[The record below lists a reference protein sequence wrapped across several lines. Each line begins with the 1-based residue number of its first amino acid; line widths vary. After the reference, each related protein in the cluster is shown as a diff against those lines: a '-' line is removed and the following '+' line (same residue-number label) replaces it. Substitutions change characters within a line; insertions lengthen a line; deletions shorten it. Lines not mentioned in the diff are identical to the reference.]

1 MKSQPHARA
10 STVGSEPSSASTAVA
25 PVDPLAC
32 VPRTEGQRLLQLV
45 PGTLNAIAAKVQ
57 ASKPAVSTWRIG
69 TRTPDIGARRRLWAA
84 FEIPIEAW
92 ECLPGSLEVDDAELD
107 GDQGDEDEDDDE
119 EGGAAH
125 EQSVLDHA
133 NRRLRI
139 LSKQIGKKGLTTRER
154 IMLDDAYGK
163 AVAARAK
170 FLREQE
176 LLEDRI
182 IREHPKWR
190 ALKAVIIAALVK
202 HPAVAREVEAAII
215 ATIGADA

>member
-1 MKSQPHARA
+1 
-10 STVGSEPSSASTAVA
+10 
-25 PVDPLAC
+25 L
-32 VPRTEGQRLLQLV
+32 QRV

-57 ASKPAVSTWRIG
+57 ASKPAVSTWRLG
-69 TRTPDIGARRRLWAA
+69 TRTPDISARRRLWAA

-92 ECLPGSLEVDDAELD
+92 ESVPGALEVDGAELD
-107 GDQGDEDEDDDE
+107 GDQGDEEDDDE
-119 EGGAAH
+119 DGDAH

-139 LSKQIGKKGLTTRER
+139 FSKQIDKKGLTTRER
-154 IMLDDAYGK
+154 IMLGDAYGK

-190 ALKAVIIAALVK
+190 ALKATIIATLVK

-215 ATIGADA
+215 ATIGEDE

>member
-1 MKSQPHARA
+1 
-10 STVGSEPSSASTAVA
+10 
-25 PVDPLAC
+25 L
-32 VPRTEGQRLLQLV
+32 QRV

-57 ASKPAVSTWRIG
+57 ASKPAVSTWRLG
-69 TRTPDIGARRRLWAA
+69 TRTPDISARRRLWAA

-92 ECLPGSLEVDDAELD
+92 ESVPGALEVDGAELD
-107 GDQGDEDEDDDE
+107 GDQGDEEDDDE
-119 EGGAAH
+119 DGDAH

-139 LSKQIGKKGLTTRER
+139 LSKQIDKKGLTTRER

-190 ALKAVIIAALVK
+190 ALKATIIATLVK

-215 ATIGADA
+215 ATIGEDE

>member
-1 MKSQPHARA
+1 
-10 STVGSEPSSASTAVA
+10 
-25 PVDPLAC
+25 
-32 VPRTEGQRLLQLV
+32 LQQV

-92 ECLPGSLEVDDAELD
+92 ECVPGALEPAAELD
-107 GDQGDEDEDDDE
+107 GDQGDEDEDDAED
-119 EGGAAH
+119 GDAAH

-133 NRRLRI
+133 NRQLRI
-139 LSKQIGKKGLTTRER
+139 LSKEIGKKGLTTRER
-154 IMLDDAYGK
+154 IMLNEAYRK
-163 AVAARAK
+163 ALADRARY
-170 FLREQE
+170 LREQE
-176 LLEDRI
+176 LLEDRV

-190 ALKAVIIAALVK
+190 ALKAAIIAALVK

>member
-1 MKSQPHARA
+1 MKSLPHARA
-10 STVGSEPSSASTAVA
+10 STVATEPSTTSTAVT

-32 VPRTEGQRLLQLV
+32 VPRTEGQRLLQRV

-57 ASKPAVSTWRIG
+57 ASKPAVSTWRLG
-69 TRTPDIGARRRLWAA
+69 TRTPDISARRRLWAA

-92 ECLPGSLEVDDAELD
+92 ESVPGALEVDGAELD
-107 GDQGDEDEDDDE
+107 GDQGDEEDDDE
-119 EGGAAH
+119 DGDAH

-139 LSKQIGKKGLTTRER
+139 LSKQIDKKGLTTRER

-190 ALKAVIIAALVK
+190 ALKATIIATLVK

-215 ATIGADA
+215 ATIGEDE